1 MRHEGDGL
9 SGYYQRL
16 MRHDRP
22 HPSVTTDGKNTIEL
36 IQLGEA
42 I

>member
-22 HPSVTTDGKNTIEL
+22 RLSVTAKGKTTIEL
-36 IQLGEA
+36 IQLGEG